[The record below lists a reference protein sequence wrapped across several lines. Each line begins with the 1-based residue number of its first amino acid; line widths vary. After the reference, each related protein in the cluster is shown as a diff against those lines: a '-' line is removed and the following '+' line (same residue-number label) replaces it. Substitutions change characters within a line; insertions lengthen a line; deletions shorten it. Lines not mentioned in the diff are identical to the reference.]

1 MCYSVSNTK
10 SQKEVEALTKAKWKA
25 SVPYQPYFNLSAFNY
40 PNLHIQ
46 SLAEPQYLTAATW
59 GLIPESASNDM
70 ASFRK
75 KYHTFNARSEDLFN
89 SNVYAESLQ
98 QQRCLIWA
106 DGFFEPHH
114 INKQSIPY
122 YCYIP
127 EESNSQT
134 RQLFA
139 FAGLYSKI
147 KEGQL
152 TCTIITT
159 KANDFFAEIHN
170 LKKRMPLVLKSE
182 LHASWLNPSLNNQ
195 QIKDVL
201 QEGFTSNTFKAHP
214 VSSQLYQPNVDTNIP
229 AILNEVEKG
238 TLF

>member
-25 SVPYQPYFNLSAFNY
+25 SVAYKPYFHLSAFNY

-46 SLAEPQYLTAATW
+46 RLVAPQHLTTATW

-75 KYHTFNARSEDLFN
+75 KYHTFNARSEELFD
-89 SNVYAESLQ
+89 SKVYAASLQ
-98 QQRCLIWA
+98 NQRCLIWA

-127 EESNSQT
+127 EKSNSQS

-139 FAGLYSKI
+139 FAGLYSQI
-147 KEGQL
+147 KEKQL

-159 KANDFFAEIHN
+159 EANDFFAEIHN
-170 LKKRMPLVLKSE
+170 RKKRMPLVLKSE
-182 LHASWLNPSLNNQ
+182 LHASWLDPTLNNQ
-195 QIKDVL
+195 QIKALLKD
-201 QEGFTSNTFKAHP
+201 GFISKTFKAHP
-214 VSSQLYQPNVDTNIP
+214 VSSLLYQLNVDTNI
-229 AILNEVEKG
+229 ASILNEVEKG

>member
-10 SQKEVEALTKAKWKA
+10 SQKEAEALTKAKWKA
-25 SVPYQPYFNLSAFNY
+25 SIPYKPYFHLSAFNF

-46 SLAEPQYLTAATW
+46 SLAEPQYLTTATW
-59 GLIPESASNDM
+59 GLIPEWASSDV

-75 KYHTFNARSEDLFN
+75 KYHTFNARSEELFH
-89 SNVYAESLQ
+89 SNVYAGSLQ
-98 QQRCLIWA
+98 TQRCLIWA

-114 INKQSIPY
+114 ISKKSIPY

-127 EESNSQT
+127 EKSNSQS

-139 FAGLYSKI
+139 FAGLYSQVN
-147 KEGQL
+147 EGQL

-159 KANDFFAEIHN
+159 EANDFFVEIHN

-182 LHASWLNPSLNNQ
+182 LHASWLDPTLNNQ
-195 QIKDVL
+195 QINALLKD
-201 QEGFTSNTFKAHP
+201 GFTPKTFKAHP
-214 VSSQLYQPNVDTNIP
+214 VSSLLYQPKVDTNIP
-229 AILNEVEKG
+229 SILNEVEKG